1 MKFVTMTY
9 FHYTTCKYVVLKE
22 KSLGVAYYI
31 IALVIVLY
39 VLVQLVG
46 NKAYLEVKQ
55 LISAATLYISISL
68 GCIQIV

>member
-1 MKFVTMTY
+1 MTY

-31 IALVIVLY
+31 TALLIVVY

-55 LISAATLYISISL
+55 QLICAAVFSILESYAHL
-68 GCIQIV
+68 I